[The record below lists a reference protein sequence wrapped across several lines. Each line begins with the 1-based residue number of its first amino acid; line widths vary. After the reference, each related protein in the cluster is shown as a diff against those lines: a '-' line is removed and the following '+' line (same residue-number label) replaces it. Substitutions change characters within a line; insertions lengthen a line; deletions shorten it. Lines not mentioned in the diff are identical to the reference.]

1 MFSECDNLIDISPL
15 KNWDVSN
22 GQYFRCMFSKCSNLT
37 TVSGIINWNLSN
49 AKQINA
55 MFEKCEK
62 MKDIDKLI
70 DKFGNDIVSS
80 NVGFLW

>member
-1 MFSECDNLIDISPL
+1 
-15 KNWDVSN
+15 
-22 GQYFRCMFSKCSNLT
+22 MFSKCSNLT

-70 DKFGNDIVSS
+70 DKFGNDIISS
-80 NVGFLW
+80 NAGPLW